1 MRDTLADRDALGAIS
16 PSALAAYA
24 NVAGWEFS
32 ETFGD
37 HSNVYTHI
45 EEPEIVVPRTQ
56 RIADYTTVVSQLID
70 IFAAAAKVSPLS
82 LYRDISIA
90 DRDVI
95 RVRASESLDGHIST
109 NAGVSLV
116 QGSRDMILAAAC
128 SVLNPRAVY
137 RAGANRDA
145 SAFVDRTRLGQT
157 EEGSF
162 VVTLLGPEV
171 PPILEPSLGPDWAA
185 PSGDP
190 IERRITKRIAQA
202 VTAAHEATERASG
215 GDRAAFENAV
225 ANGVS
230 ANLCEALIMII
241 DPFAELDVS
250 VTWALTRPLDRQ
262 VTRFAQ
268 SDIPVLREASRA
280 FRQREPR
287 FDERIFGFVQ
297 RLKRDHDELDGTIT
311 LRASID
317 DNVRS
322 VIAVLSQSDYQT
334 AIKAH
339 EERAMVIA
347 TGDLEQTGQR
357 WRLLNPHIVDIVASP
372 NEDDPQ
378 QR

>member
-1 MRDTLADRDALGAIS
+1 MTNTFVDHDALRAVS

-24 NVAGWEFS
+24 NAAGWELTES
-32 ETFGD
+32 FGD
-37 HSNVYTHI
+37 HSNVYVHRG
-45 EEPEIVVPRTQ
+45 EPEIVVPRTQ
-56 RIADYTTVVSQLID
+56 RIADYTSVVAQLID
-70 IFAAAAKVSPLS
+70 IFASAAKVSPVS

-95 RVRASESLDGHIST
+95 RVRASESVDGHIST

-137 RAGANRDA
+137 RAGANKDA

-171 PPILEPSLGPDWAA
+171 PPILEPSLGPDWTA
-185 PSGDP
+185 PSDDP
-190 IERRITKRIAQA
+190 IERRTTKRIAQA

-215 GDRAAFENAV
+215 GDPAAFENAV

-230 ANLCEALIMII
+230 ANLCEALAMTI
-241 DPFAELDVS
+241 DPFLELDIS
-250 VTWALTRPLDRQ
+250 VTWALTRPLNQ
-262 VTRFAQ
+262 QITRFAQ
-268 SDIPVLREASRA
+268 SDLPVLREASRA

-287 FDERIFGFVQ
+287 FDERVFGFVQ
-297 RLKRDHDELDGTIT
+297 RLKRDHDEVDGTIT

-317 DNVRS
+317 DSVRS
-322 VIAVLSQSDYQT
+322 VIAVLSQSDYET

-357 WRLLNPHIVDIVASP
+357 WRLLNPHIVDIVTSL
-372 NEDDPQ
+372 NDDDAQPD
-378 QR
+378 